1 MQRTVS
7 DHCVVILKEKETDV
21 DWGPKPFR
29 MMNCWREVVG
39 YEEFVKAQYCVGMN
53 IEGWK
58 GYVLKGK
65 IKGVKN
71 IVKEWNKAHFG
82 NLDEQIQQTKNK
94 LQEHDLKGEDADLS
108 VEEVI
113 QRRVFCKVI

>member
-7 DHCVVILKEKETDV
+7 DHCVVILKETDV

-39 YEEFVKAQYCVGMN
+39 YEEFVNAQYCIGMN